1 MYSVGFFQELVQ
13 IYLSN
18 PLIVVVDII
27 LLFSIVFVAS
37 GVLIVKRRLKKL
49 SDAVN
54 RLERLD
60 KDNS

>member
-18 PLIVVVDII
+18 PLLVVVDII

-54 RLERLD
+54 RFERLD

>member
-54 RLERLD
+54 RFERLD